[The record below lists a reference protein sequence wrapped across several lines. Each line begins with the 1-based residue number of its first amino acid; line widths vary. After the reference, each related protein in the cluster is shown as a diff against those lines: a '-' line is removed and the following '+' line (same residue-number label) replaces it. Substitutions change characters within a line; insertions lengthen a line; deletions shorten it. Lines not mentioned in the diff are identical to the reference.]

1 MFREMFLT
9 TGLAKVR
16 EKDAACVGAEEVL
29 YMATTGGA
37 AAMGLNECDS
47 LAEGKKADLIMLDLK
62 QPNTFQIGF
71 EPEEIYRKAN
81 EIIGRMK

>member
-1 MFREMFLT
+1 
-9 TGLAKVR
+9 
-16 EKDAACVGAEEVL
+16 
-29 YMATTGGA
+29 
-37 AAMGLNECDS
+37 MGLNEGDS

-62 QPNTFQIGF
+62 QPNMQPENNLVRNIVYSGSKQNVKLTMVNGQILYEDNTFQIGF